1 MSLGTPASFAQR
13 RLWFLDQLEPGT
25 AAYNLPRAFRVIGPL
40 NLKILK
46 RALDTVVRRHASLRT
61 VFDSVHGEPR
71 QVVLPDS
78 SLDLPLVDL
87 TRIPGIDPE
96 TEALRI
102 VSEEGRK
109 PFDLSEG
116 PLLRSLVI
124 RLGPE
129 SHIVVLVMHHIIT
142 DGWSISILFRE
153 VTSCYAEFARGKEPD
168 LPDLPIQYAE
178 YAQWQHEWMKG
189 EALTRQTEHWKNK
202 LAGAQSLIDLPL
214 DHPRPTIAGWHGAT
228 EEISLDGVFLAKLK
242 ALAQAEGATSFM
254 VAMAAFQALLWR
266 YTNQESIL
274 VGTPVAARSEVE
286 FENMVGL
293 FVNTLVFRSDFSKS
307 LTFRELIRQV
317 RAFALDAYTHQDVPF
332 EKLVEAL
339 VPQRSLDTH
348 PLFQVMFTFQN
359 IPKQVFEIPGLSIKE
374 IAFEAGIAK
383 FDLSAEVW
391 EDREFHC
398 QFEYRTDLFEQSTM
412 RRMLGHFQTLLH
424 AAFDNPDLRLAELP
438 MMNAQERAQVLVEW
452 NRTSADYSRDLT
464 IHGAFEQQ
472 VNRTPEAT
480 ALLSEG
486 NRWTYRHVDDDS
498 NHLAHLLIKKGI
510 GAGCLVGILLDRSVE
525 MVVALLAVLK
535 TGAAYVPLDRG
546 YPAERIKLMLTDAA
560 VSGVI
565 TVSALKDRL
574 PTDARNVIELDNDL
588 DNNLDNNDELKR
600 ESSTALP
607 DSVSSEQTAYVI
619 YTSGS
624 TGGPK
629 GVEGTHRASMNRFTW
644 MWRTYPFASGEVCCQ
659 KTNLT
664 FVDSIW
670 EIFGPLLAGIPS
682 VIIPQEAVLD
692 PELLLRVLA
701 RERVTRIV
709 LVPSQLRALLDHA
722 PNLQQRVPELKLWSC
737 SGEVLPGD
745 LARRFRAA
753 FPGAKMLNIYGA
765 SEVAADATCH
775 EVAERDS
782 ASVPIGKPISNTQ
795 VYLVDEGLNA
805 VPIGIRGE
813 IYIGGEGLARG
824 YRNQPELT
832 AERFVRNWMELPQ
845 SARLYRTGDLGRWRG
860 DGEIEYLGRV
870 DTQIKLRG
878 VRIEL
883 GEISSVLAS
892 HPAVREAVVAVSGEA
907 EQQKLAAYLVM
918 KDQDEDRV
926 PVPEA
931 GELRRYLRGKLP
943 EHMVPSSYWQ
953 IEKVPLLPSGKV
965 NRAALAGCERSRL
978 VDGQDWVG
986 PRNKTEAQL
995 ADIWRELLKVER
1007 VGVDQ
1012 SFFELGG
1019 HSLLVLQMTARIR
1032 RAMEV
1037 ELPVRSVFESPTIA
1051 GLAQEVE
1058 KARTLGLKAHTP
1070 VLRRR
1075 QRTPTDPNREELLKK
1090 LDTLTPAELQSALQ
1104 RLLEGKEPAG
1114 EGAADAAD

>member
-1 MSLGTPASFAQR
+1 MSPRTFPASFAQR

-25 AAYNLPRAFRVIGPL
+25 AAYNLPRAFRIIGPL
-40 NLKILK
+40 NLEILR
-46 RALDTVVRRHASLRT
+46 RALDTIFRRHASLRT
-61 VFDSVHGEPR
+61 VFDSVRGEPQ
-71 QVVLPDS
+71 QVILSDL
-78 SLDLPLVDL
+78 SLDLPLIDL
-87 TRIPGIDPE
+87 TTIPGIDPD

-102 VSEEGRK
+102 VSEEGKK

-124 RLGPE
+124 RLAPD
-129 SHIVVLVMHHIIT
+129 SHIILLVMHHIIT

-153 VTSCYAEFARGKEPD
+153 LTSCYAEFARGKEPD
-168 LPDLPIQYAE
+168 LPDLPIQYAD
-178 YAQWQHEWMKG
+178 YAQWQHECMNG
-189 EALTRQTEHWKNK
+189 EPLTRQIEHWKNK
-202 LAGAQSLIDLPL
+202 LAGAQSLLDLPL
-214 DHPRPTIAGWHGAT
+214 DYSRPTIAGWHGAT

-242 ALAQAEGATSFM
+242 AIAQAEGATSFM

-293 FVNTLVFRSDFSKS
+293 FVNTVVFRSDFSNS

-317 RAFALDAYTHQDVPF
+317 RTFALDAYMHQDLPF
-332 EKLVEAL
+332 EKLVEIL

-359 IPKQVFEIPGLSIKE
+359 IPKQVFKIPGLSIKE

-383 FDLSAEVW
+383 FDLSVEVW

-412 RRMLGHFQTLLH
+412 RRMLGHFETLLH
-424 AAFDNPDLRLAELP
+424 AAFENPDLRLAELP
-438 MMNAQERAQVLVEW
+438 LMSAQERAQVLVEW
-452 NRTSADYSRDLT
+452 NSTAADYSRDLT

-472 VNRTPEAT
+472 VSRTPDAT

-486 NRWTYRHVDDDS
+486 NRWTYRHINDDA
-498 NHLAHLLIKKGI
+498 NRLAHVLVKKGI
-510 GAGCLVGILLDRSVE
+510 GVGCLVGILLDRSVE
-525 MVVALLAVLK
+525 TVVALLAVLK
-535 TGAAYVPLDRG
+535 TGASYVPLDRG
-546 YPAERIKLMLTDAA
+546 YPAERIKLMFTDAA
-560 VSGVI
+560 LSGVI
-565 TVSALKDRL
+565 TVSALQDRL
-574 PTDARNVIELDNDL
+574 PAEARNVVELDKL
-588 DNNLDNNDELKR
+588 SEPKG

-624 TGGPK
+624 TGRPK

-670 EIFGPLLAGIPS
+670 EIFGPLLAGIPT
-682 VIIPQEAVLD
+682 VIISQEAVLD

-709 LVPSQLRALLDHA
+709 LVPAQLRALLDHA
-722 PNLQQRVPELKLWSC
+722 PNLQQRVPDLKLWSC
-737 SGEVLPGD
+737 SGEVLPGN

-782 ASVPIGKPISNTQ
+782 TSVPIGRPISNTQ
-795 VYLVDEGLNA
+795 VYLVDEYSNA

-813 IYIGGEGLARG
+813 IYVGGEGLARG

-832 AERFVRNWMELPQ
+832 AERFVQNWMAPPE
-845 SARLYRTGDLGRWRG
+845 STRLYRTGDLGRWRG

-878 VRIEL
+878 MRIEL
-883 GEISSVLAS
+883 GEIESVLAT

-907 EQQKLAAYLVM
+907 EQQKLAAYLAM
-918 KDQDEDRV
+918 KDRV
-926 PVPEA
+926 TAPEA
-931 GELRRYLRGKLP
+931 GELRRYLRTKLP
-943 EHMVPSSYWQ
+943 EHMVPASYWQ
-953 IEKVPLLPSGKV
+953 IETVPLLPSGKV
-965 NRAALAGCERSRL
+965 NRAALAGCGATAL
-978 VDGQDWVG
+978 VDSHDWLG
-986 PRNKTEAQL
+986 PRTETEAQL
-995 ADIWRELLKVER
+995 AAIWQELLKVER

-1037 ELPVRSVFESPTIA
+1037 ELPVRSVFETPTIA
-1051 GLAQEVE
+1051 ALAQEVE
-1058 KARTLGLKAHTP
+1058 KARALGLRAPSP

-1075 QRTPTDPNREELLKK
+1075 QRTPADPNREELLAK
-1090 LDTLTPAELQSALQ
+1090 LDTLSPAELESVLQ
-1104 RLLEGKEPAG
+1104 RVLEGKKSAG
-1114 EGAADAAD
+1114 DGAADAAD

>member
-1 MSLGTPASFAQR
+1 MSPRTFPASFAQR

-40 NLKILK
+40 DLEILK
-46 RALDTVVRRHASLRT
+46 RALDAIVRRHASLRT
-61 VFDSVHGEPR
+61 VFDSVHGEPW

-87 TRIPGIDPE
+87 TKIPGIDPE
-96 TEALRI
+96 TEALRM

-116 PLLRSLVI
+116 PLLRSLLI
-124 RLGPE
+124 RLDPE
-129 SHIVVLVMHHIIT
+129 RHIVLLVMHHIIT

-153 VTSCYAEFARGKEPD
+153 VTSCYAEFAKGRKPD
-168 LPDLPIQYAE
+168 LPELPIQYAE
-178 YAQWQHEWMKG
+178 YAQWQHEWMNG

-202 LAGAQSLIDLPL
+202 LAGAQALIDLPL
-214 DHPRPTIAGWHGAT
+214 DHPRPTIAGWNGAM
-228 EEISLDGVFLAKLK
+228 EEISLDSVFLAKLK

-293 FVNTLVFRSDFSKS
+293 FVNTLVFRSDFSKG

-383 FDLSAEVW
+383 FDLSVEVW

-412 RRMLGHFQTLLH
+412 RRMLGHFETLLH
-424 AAFDNPDLRLAELP
+424 AAFENPDLRLAELP

-452 NRTSADYSRDLT
+452 NRTAADYSRDLT

-472 VNRTPEAT
+472 VSRTPDAT
-480 ALLSEG
+480 ALLFEG
-486 NRWTYRHVDDDS
+486 NRWTYRHINDDA
-498 NHLAHLLIKKGI
+498 NRLAHLLAKKGI

-546 YPAERIKLMLTDAA
+546 YPAERIKVMLTDAA

-574 PTDARNVIELDNDL
+574 PREARNVIELDNEL
-588 DNNLDNNDELKR
+588 DNNEEPKR
-600 ESSTALP
+600 ESPAALP
-607 DSVSSEQTAYVI
+607 DSGSSEQTAYVI

-629 GVEGTHRASMNRFTW
+629 GVEGTHRASMNRFAW
-644 MWRTYPFASGEVCCQ
+644 MWKTYPFASGEVCCQ

-692 PELLLRVLA
+692 PELLLRVLC

-737 SGEVLPGD
+737 SGEVLPGN
-745 LARRFRAA
+745 LGRRFRAA
-753 FPGAKMLNIYGA
+753 FPGAKMLNIYGS

-775 EVAERDS
+775 EVADRNS
-782 ASVPIGKPISNTQ
+782 TSVPIGKPISNTQ
-795 VYLVDEGLNA
+795 VYLVDECSSV

-813 IYIGGEGLARG
+813 IYIGGDGLARG
-824 YRNQPELT
+824 YLNRPELT

-860 DGEIEYLGRV
+860 DGEIVYLGRL

-883 GEISSVLAS
+883 GEIESVLAT
-892 HPAVREAVVAVSGEA
+892 HPAVREAVVAVGGEA

-918 KDQDEDRV
+918 KDRAT
-926 PVPEA
+926 VPEA
-931 GELRRYLRGKLP
+931 GELRRYLRSKLP
-943 EHMVPSSYWQ
+943 EHMVPASYWE
-953 IEKVPLLPSGKV
+953 IEAVPLLPSGKV
-965 NRAALAGCERSRL
+965 NRALAGRGATML
-978 VDGQDWVG
+978 VDSHDWVG
-986 PRNKTEAQL
+986 PRNETEAQL

-1051 GLAQEVE
+1051 GLAQEVA
-1058 KARTLGLKAHTP
+1058 KARALGLKAHTP

-1090 LDTLTPAELQSALQ
+1090 LDTLTPTELQSALQ

-1114 EGAADAAD
+1114 EGAAD

>member
-1 MSLGTPASFAQR
+1 MSPGTPASFAQR

-40 NLKILK
+40 DLKILK
-46 RALDTVVRRHASLRT
+46 QALDTVARRHASLRT
-61 VFDSVHGEPR
+61 VFDSVRGEPR

-87 TRIPGIDPE
+87 TKIPGIDPE

-109 PFDLSEG
+109 PFALSEG

-124 RLGPE
+124 RHGPE
-129 SHIVVLVMHHIIT
+129 SHIILLVMHHIIT

-168 LPDLPIQYAE
+168 LPELPIQYAE
-178 YAQWQHEWMKG
+178 YAQWQHERMNG

-293 FVNTLVFRSDFSKS
+293 FVNTLVFRSDFSNS

-332 EKLVEAL
+332 EKLVEVL

-383 FDLSAEVW
+383 FDLSVEVW
-391 EDREFHC
+391 EDHEFHC

-412 RRMLGHFQTLLH
+412 RKMLGHFETLLH
-424 AAFDNPDLRLAELP
+424 GAFDNPDLCLAELP

-452 NRTSADYSRDLT
+452 NRTAADYSRDLT

-472 VNRTPEAT
+472 ASRTPDAT

-486 NRWTYRHVDDDS
+486 NRWTYRHINDDA
-498 NHLAHLLIKKGI
+498 NCLAHLLVRKGI
-510 GAGCLVGILLDRSVE
+510 GARCLVGILLDRSAE

-546 YPAERIKLMLTDAA
+546 YPAERIKLMLTDAV

-574 PTDARNVIELDNDL
+574 PSDAPNVIEL
-588 DNNLDNNDELKR
+588 DNNLDNNEELKR

-607 DSVSSEQTAYVI
+607 DSASSEQTAYVM

-624 TGGPK
+624 TGRPK
-629 GVEGTHRASMNRFTW
+629 GVEGTHKASMNRFAW

-682 VIIPQEAVLD
+682 VIVPQEAVLD

-737 SGEVLPGD
+737 SGEVLPGN

-782 ASVPIGKPISNTQ
+782 TSVPIGKPISNTQ
-795 VYLVDEGLNA
+795 VYLVDEGLNV

-813 IYIGGEGLARG
+813 IYIGGDGLARG
-824 YRNQPELT
+824 YRNRPELT
-832 AERFVRNWMELPQ
+832 AERFVDNLLAPGQ
-845 SARLYRTGDLGRWRG
+845 GSRLYRTGDLGRWRG

-883 GEISSVLAS
+883 GEIESVLAS
-892 HPAVREAVVAVSGEA
+892 HPAVQEAVAAVGGEA

-918 KDQDEDRV
+918 NDKV
-926 PVPEA
+926 TAPEA
-931 GELRRYLRGKLP
+931 GELRRYLRTKLP
-943 EHMVPSSYWQ
+943 EHMVPASYWQ

-965 NRAALAGCERSRL
+965 NRAALAGCGATAL
-978 VDGQDWVG
+978 VDSHDWVG
-986 PRNKTEAQL
+986 PRTETEVQL
-995 ADIWRELLKVER
+995 AEIWRELLKVER
-1007 VGVDQ
+1007 VRVDE

-1032 RAMEV
+1032 RTMEV
-1037 ELPVRSVFESPTIA
+1037 ELPVRTVFESPTIA
-1051 GLAQEVE
+1051 GLAQEVQ
-1058 KARTLGLKAHTP
+1058 KARAAGLRPHTP
-1070 VLRRR
+1070 ILPGR
-1075 QRTPTDPNREELLKK
+1075 QHPTSDPDQEALLTQLNRLSAEEATSIVK
-1090 LDTLTPAELQSALQ
+1090 AI
-1104 RLLEGKEPAG
+1104 LEGR
-1114 EGAADAAD
+1114 

>member
-1 MSLGTPASFAQR
+1 MSPRTFAASFAQR

-40 NLKILK
+40 DLEILR
-46 RALDTVVRRHASLRT
+46 RALDTIVRRHASLRT
-61 VFDSVHGEPR
+61 VFDSVRGEPR
-71 QVVLPDS
+71 QVVLSES
-78 SLDLPLVDL
+78 SPDLPLIDL
-87 TRIPGIDPE
+87 TKIPGIDPD

-109 PFDLSEG
+109 PFDLREG
-116 PLLRSLVI
+116 PLLRCLVI

-129 SHIVVLVMHHIIT
+129 RHVVLLVMHHIIT

-168 LPDLPIQYAE
+168 LPELPIQYAE
-178 YAQWQHEWMKG
+178 YAQWQHECMNG
-189 EALTRQTEHWKNK
+189 EALNRQTEHWKSK

-242 ALAQAEGATSFM
+242 TLAQAEGATSFM

-293 FVNTLVFRSDFSKS
+293 FVNTLVFRSDFSNS

-383 FDLSAEVW
+383 FDLSVEVW

-412 RRMLGHFQTLLH
+412 RRMLGHFETLLH

-438 MMNAQERAQVLVEW
+438 MMNGQERAQVLVEW
-452 NRTSADYSRDLT
+452 NRTAADYPRDQT

-472 VNRTPEAT
+472 VSRTPDAT

-486 NRWTYRHVDDDS
+486 SPSTYRRINDDA
-498 NHLAHLLIKKGI
+498 NRLAHLLVKKGI
-510 GAGCLVGILLDRSVE
+510 GASCLVGILLDRSVE

-546 YPAERIKLMLTDAA
+546 YPAERIRLMLTDAGL
-560 VSGVI
+560 SGVI
-565 TVSALKDRL
+565 TVSALQDRL
-574 PTDARNVIELDNDL
+574 PAGTPNVIELDNPL
-588 DNNLDNNDELKR
+588 ELKW

-607 DSVSSEQTAYVI
+607 GSVSSEQTAYVI

-629 GVEGTHRASMNRFTW
+629 GVEGSHRASMNRFAW

-682 VIIPQEAVLD
+682 VIVPQEAVLD

-709 LVPSQLRALLDHA
+709 LVPSQLRACLDHA
-722 PNLQQRVPELKLWSC
+722 PNLQQRVPDLKLWSC

-795 VYLVDEGLNA
+795 VYVVDECSNA

-832 AERFVRNWMELPQ
+832 AGRFVRNWMALPQ
-845 SARLYRTGDLGRWRG
+845 SERLYRTGDLGRWRG

-883 GEISSVLAS
+883 SEIESVLAT
-892 HPAVREAVVAVSGEA
+892 HPAVPEAVVVISGEA
-907 EQQKLAAYLVM
+907 EQQKLAAYLVV
-918 KDQDEDRV
+918 KDRAT
-926 PVPEA
+926 VPEP
-931 GELRRYLRGKLP
+931 GELRRYLRAKLP
-943 EHMVPSSYWQ
+943 EHMVPASYWQ
-953 IEKVPLLPSGKV
+953 IEKLPLLPSGKV
-965 NRAALAGCERSRL
+965 NRAALAGCGATAL
-978 VDGQDWVG
+978 VDSHDWVG
-986 PRNKTEAQL
+986 PRTETETQL
-995 ADIWRELLKVER
+995 AAIWQELLKVER

-1037 ELPVRSVFESPTIA
+1037 DLPVRSVFETPTIA

-1058 KARTLGLKAHTP
+1058 KARALGLKARSP

-1075 QRTPTDPNREELLKK
+1075 QRTPADPNREELLEK
-1090 LDTLTPAELQSALQ
+1090 LGTLSPAELQSVLQ
-1104 RLLEGKEPAG
+1104 RVLGGKKSAGDGAEGT
-1114 EGAADAAD
+1114 ADAAD

>member
-1 MSLGTPASFAQR
+1 MSPRTFPASSAQR

-40 NLKILK
+40 DIEILR

-61 VFDSVHGEPR
+61 VFDSVRGEPR
-71 QVVLPDS
+71 QVVLSDS

-87 TRIPGIDPE
+87 TKIPGVDPD
-96 TEALRI
+96 TEALRM
-102 VSEEGRK
+102 VSEEGKK

-116 PLLRSLVI
+116 PLLRSSVI

-129 SHIVVLVMHHIIT
+129 RHIVLLVMHHIIT

-168 LPDLPIQYAE
+168 LPELPIQYAE
-178 YAQWQHEWMKG
+178 YAQWQHECMNG
-189 EALTRQTEHWKNK
+189 EALTRQIEHWKNK

-228 EEISLDGVFLAKLK
+228 QEISLDGVFLAKLK

-266 YTNQESIL
+266 YSNQESVL

-286 FENMVGL
+286 FENMIGL
-293 FVNTLVFRSDFSKS
+293 FVNTLVFRSDFSHS

-317 RAFALDAYTHQDVPF
+317 RAFALDAYTHQDLPF
-332 EKLVEAL
+332 EKLVEVL

-398 QFEYRTDLFEQSTM
+398 QFEYRTDLFEPSTM
-412 RRMLGHFQTLLH
+412 RRMLGHFETLLR
-424 AAFDNPDLRLAELP
+424 AAFENPDLRLAELP
-438 MMNAQERAQVLVEW
+438 MMNAQERVQVLVEW
-452 NRTSADYSRDLT
+452 NCTAADYSRNLT

-472 VNRTPEAT
+472 VSRTPDAT

-486 NRWTYRHVDDDS
+486 NRWTYRHIDDDA
-498 NHLAHLLIKKGI
+498 NRLAHLLVKKGI
-510 GAGCLVGILLDRSVE
+510 GAGGLVGILLDRSVE

-546 YPAERIKLMLTDAA
+546 YPAERINLMLTDAA
-560 VSGVI
+560 LSSVI
-565 TVSALKDRL
+565 TVSALQDRL
-574 PTDARNVIELDNDL
+574 PAGARNVVELDNL
-588 DNNLDNNDELKR
+588 LELKR

-629 GVEGTHRASMNRFTW
+629 GVEGSHRAGINRFAW

-692 PELLLRVLA
+692 PELLLRMLA

-737 SGEVLPGD
+737 SGEVLPGN
-745 LARRFRAA
+745 LAGRFRAA
-753 FPGAKMLNIYGA
+753 FPEAKMLNIYGA

-795 VYLVDEGLNA
+795 VYVVDESSNV

-824 YRNQPELT
+824 YRNRPELT
-832 AERFVRNWMELPQ
+832 AERFVDNWLVPGLVSGQ
-845 SARLYRTGDLGRWRG
+845 GSRLYRTGDLGRWRG

-883 GEISSVLAS
+883 GEIELVLAS
-892 HPAVREAVVAVSGEA
+892 HPAVREAAVAVSGEA

-918 KDQDEDRV
+918 NDKDKV
-926 PVPEA
+926 TAPEA
-931 GELRRYLRGKLP
+931 GELRRYLRAKLP
-943 EHMVPSSYWQ
+943 EHMVPASYWQ
-953 IEKVPLLPSGKV
+953 IERLPLLPSGKV
-965 NRAALAGCERSRL
+965 NRALAGCGATVL
-978 VDGQDWVG
+978 VDSHDWVG
-986 PRNKTEAQL
+986 PRTETEAQL
-995 ADIWRELLKVER
+995 AAIWQELLKVER

-1019 HSLLVLQMTARIR
+1019 HSLLALQMTARIR
-1032 RAMEV
+1032 RTMEV
-1037 ELPVRSVFESPTIA
+1037 ELPVRSVFETPTIT

-1058 KARTLGLKAHTP
+1058 KSRALGLRASSP

-1075 QRTPTDPNREELLKK
+1075 QRTPADPNREELLEK
-1090 LDTLTPAELQSALQ
+1090 LDHLSPAELQSVLQ
-1104 RLLEGKEPAG
+1104 RVLRGKKSAG

>member
-1 MSLGTPASFAQR
+1 MSLGTFPASFAQR

-25 AAYNLPRAFRVIGPL
+25 AAYNLPRAFRIIGPL
-40 NLKILK
+40 DFEILR
-46 RALDTVVRRHASLRT
+46 RALDNVVRRHASLRT
-61 VFDSVHGEPR
+61 VFDSVRGQPR
-71 QVVLPDS
+71 QVVLSD
-78 SLDLPLVDL
+78 LNVDLPLVDL
-87 TRIPGIDPE
+87 TNIAGIDPD

-102 VSEEGRK
+102 VGEEGRK
-109 PFDLSEG
+109 PFDLREG

-129 SHIVVLVMHHIIT
+129 RHIVLLVMHHIIT

-153 VTSCYAEFARGKEPD
+153 VTTCYAALVRGEEPD
-168 LPDLPIQYAE
+168 LPELPMQYVEYAE
-178 YAQWQHEWMKG
+178 WQYECMNG
-189 EALTRQTEHWKNK
+189 DVLTRQVEHWKTK
-202 LAGAQSLIDLPL
+202 LAGAQCVLDLPL
-214 DHPRPTIAGWHGAT
+214 DHPRPTIAGWHGGT
-228 EEISLDGVFLAKLK
+228 EEISLDGVFLAELK
-242 ALAQAEGATSFM
+242 AFAHAESATPFM

-286 FENMVGL
+286 FENMIGL
-293 FVNTLVFRSDFSKS
+293 FVNTLVFRSDFASS

-332 EKLVEAL
+332 EKLVEVL
-339 VPQRSLDTH
+339 VPHRSLDTH

-383 FDLSAEVW
+383 FDLSVEVW

-412 RRMLGHFQTLLH
+412 RRMLGHFETLLH
-424 AAFDNPDLRLAELP
+424 AVFDNPDLRLAELP

-452 NRTSADYSRDLT
+452 NRTAADYSRDLT

-472 VNRTPEAT
+472 VSRTPDVT

-486 NRWTYRHVDDDS
+486 NRWPYRHIND
-498 NHLAHLLIKKGI
+498 NANRLAHLLAKKGI

-546 YPAERIKLMLTDAA
+546 YPMERIKSMLADAA
-560 VSGVI
+560 ASGVI

-574 PTDARNVIELDNDL
+574 PGDARNVIELDNDE
-588 DNNLDNNDELKR
+588 ELKR
-600 ESSTALP
+600 ESSTPLP

-659 KTNLT
+659 KTNLA

-737 SGEVLPGD
+737 SGEVLPGN

-753 FPGAKMLNIYGA
+753 FSGAKMLNIYGA

-782 ASVPIGKPISNTQ
+782 TSVPIGKPISNTQ
-795 VYLVDEGLNA
+795 VYLVDEGSNA
-805 VPIGIRGE
+805 VPIRIRGE

-824 YRNQPELT
+824 YLNRPELT
-832 AERFVRNWMELPQ
+832 AERFVRNWMAPPQ

-883 GEISSVLAS
+883 GEIESVLAT
-892 HPAVREAVVAVSGEA
+892 HPAVREAVAVVGGEA
-907 EQQKLAAYLVM
+907 EQQRLAAYLVM
-918 KDQDEDRV
+918 KDRAT
-926 PVPEA
+926 VPEA
-931 GELRRYLRGKLP
+931 AELRRYLRTKLP
-943 EHMVPSSYWQ
+943 EHMVPAGYWQ
-953 IEKVPLLPSGKV
+953 IETVPLLPSGKV
-965 NRAALAGCERSRL
+965 NRALVGRGATAL
-978 VDGQDWVG
+978 VDSHDWVG
-986 PRNKTEAQL
+986 PRTETEVQL
-995 ADIWRELLKVER
+995 ADIWQELLKVER
-1007 VGVDQ
+1007 VGVDE

-1032 RAMEV
+1032 RTMDV

-1051 GLAQEVE
+1051 GLAQEVV

-1104 RLLEGKEPAG
+1104 RLLEGKESAG